1 MKKDYKKMFV
11 SELRDEMRSRGLKLE
26 FKGHKFTKA
35 ELIEKLEKNDAENED
50 DQDDINKKI
59 DESASEESKKS
70 NVVFAVTLDEIEKKY
85 KTRKDQNV
93 YDKKLRVGSLV
104 VFIHYVE
111 AKDGNVYKRLRTAK
125 VIAVNRAKEIVKV
138 QTLLGC
144 DLMLSYDDLLF
155 IRSKDSIWGYP
166 KDINEYLKK
175 QRTQKGRE
183 LINERY
189 DKNLINN

>member
-1 MKKDYKKMFV
+1 MFV

>member
-26 FKGHKFTKA
+26 SKGHKFTKA
-35 ELIEKLEKNDAENED
+35 ELIEKIEKDDAEKED
-50 DQDDINKKI
+50 DKNDINKKI
-59 DESASEESKKS
+59 IESGSDESEKC

-93 YDKKLRVGSLV
+93 YDKKLRAGSLV
-104 VFIHYVE
+104 VFVHYVE

-125 VIAVNRAKEIVKV
+125 VVAVNRAKELVKV
-138 QTLLGC
+138 QTLLGY

-155 IRSKDSIWGYP
+155 IRSKDSQWGYP

-189 DKNLINN
+189 DKNLVNN

>member
-59 DESASEESKKS
+59 VESAGEESKKS
-70 NVVFAVTLDEIEKKY
+70 NVVFAVTFDEIEKKY

>member
-59 DESASEESKKS
+59 VESASEESKKS

>member
-1 MKKDYKKMFV
+1 MKKDYKKMLV
-11 SELRDEMRSRGLKLE
+11 SELRYEMRSRGLKLE

-59 DESASEESKKS
+59 VESAGEESKKS

>member
-1 MKKDYKKMFV
+1 MKKDYKKMLV

>member
-59 DESASEESKKS
+59 VESAGEESKKS